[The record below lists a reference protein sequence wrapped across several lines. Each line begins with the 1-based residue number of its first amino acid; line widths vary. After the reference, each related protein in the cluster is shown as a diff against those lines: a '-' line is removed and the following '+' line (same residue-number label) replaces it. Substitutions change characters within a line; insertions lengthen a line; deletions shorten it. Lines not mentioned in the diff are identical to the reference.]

1 VDDEDDDASSFAS
14 SSSSSSIA
22 SFGSASDSGNSG
34 GDSDVGDDRL
44 DDESEDDEIMEQIVR
59 QSRAPRLPAA
69 LAATPHAQSALDRAR
84 PGGSSL
90 QQKYFSKSNAIDAAR
105 ALGAE
110 RRKRRTAMLKSLK
123 AGGLKLSDVLKLATD
138 KRAGREEEALTAGRT
153 RVKQL
158 VLAMP
163 HIAKTKVAEILSLA
177 HIDPRMTVSALCT
190 PQKRVVLENLIKV
203 MLDRVPSLRIPGVL
217 GLQLRPVE

>member
-1 VDDEDDDASSFAS
+1 MSRALVVRGRRDPYDDDHDNASSLGS

-22 SFGSASDSGNSG
+22 SFGSASDQGE
-34 GDSDVGDDRL
+34 SDEEQVDAF
-44 DDESEDDEIMEQIVR
+44 DESEDDEIMEQIVR
-59 QSRAPRLPAA
+59 QSRAPRLPSA
-69 LAATPHAQSALDRAR
+69 LAATPHAQSAMDRAR

-123 AGGLKLSDVLKLATD
+123 AGGLKLSDVLKMATD
-138 KRAGREEEALTAGRT
+138 KRAGHEEEALTAGRT
-153 RVKQL
+153 RVRQL

-163 HIAKTKVAEILSLA
+163 HIAKTKIAEIISLA
-177 HIDPRMTVSALCT
+177 QIDPRMTVSALCT
-190 PQKRVVLENLIKV
+190 P
-203 MLDRVPSLRIPGVL
+203 
-217 GLQLRPVE
+217 